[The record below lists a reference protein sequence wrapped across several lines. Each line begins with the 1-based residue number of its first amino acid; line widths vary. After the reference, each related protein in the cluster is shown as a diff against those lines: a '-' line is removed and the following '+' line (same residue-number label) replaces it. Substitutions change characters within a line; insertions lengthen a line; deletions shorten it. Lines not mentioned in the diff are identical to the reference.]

1 MAWEELFFRVPCL
14 RRIPPT
20 WSCHGSRL
28 SGDPVSH
35 HNNANKESLPMP
47 CAKHICTHIYFIS
60 YFYVSNWLTNN
71 KFPYGECRQ
80 YHSIG

>member
-47 CAKHICTHIYFIS
+47 CAKHICTHNLFFLLIFT
-60 YFYVSNWLTNN
+60 F
-71 KFPYGECRQ
+71 Q
-80 YHSIG
+80 IGLQIINFHMGNVGNTIL